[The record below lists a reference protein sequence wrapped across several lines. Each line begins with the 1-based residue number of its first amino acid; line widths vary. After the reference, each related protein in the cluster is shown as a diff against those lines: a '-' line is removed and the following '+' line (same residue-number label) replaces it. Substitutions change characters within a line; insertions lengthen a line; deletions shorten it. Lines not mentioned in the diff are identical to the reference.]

1 MPHLVRMV
9 CGPSHRTLVPASVLG
24 GAVVLLAADL
34 LARSAVANVELP
46 LGMITS
52 LVGGPF
58 FFYLLRRTR
67 SRPGGWA

>member
-1 MPHLVRMV
+1 MKAFL
-9 CGPSHRTLVPASVLG
+9 SHSSRNKTIVEEVAEILG
-24 GAVVLLAADL
+24 L
-34 LARSAVANVELP
+34 ANVELP

-67 SRPGGWA
+67 SRQGGWA